1 MIKVNIYI
9 FIKQM
14 SIGDWTSNRWVT
26 CFSEVG
32 EQMLKRSAQEI
43 GDLLENN
50 PPEGEEVLSSINFN
64 SYIFKLRSKME
75 MFGVRNKI
83 YLHL

>member
-1 MIKVNIYI
+1 
-9 FIKQM
+9 M

-32 EQMLKRSAQEI
+32 EQLLNRSAQEI

-75 MFGVRNKI
+75 QFGVST
-83 YLHL
+83 YC